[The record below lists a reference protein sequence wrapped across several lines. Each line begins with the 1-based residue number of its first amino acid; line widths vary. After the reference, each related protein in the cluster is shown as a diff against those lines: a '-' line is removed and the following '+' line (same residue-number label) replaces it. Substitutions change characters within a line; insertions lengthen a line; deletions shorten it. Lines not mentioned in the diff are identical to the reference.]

1 MMPTLSSTTRI
12 VAITDAG
19 PTRQQIIDTI
29 SAQQDFTLAAL
40 LRDLEH
46 SGRELRAAEP
56 EIILIDHQLGGHP
69 TLDIIDDLAM
79 QFPEAALVAILPD
92 NDPLRAQQ
100 VTLAGARA
108 FIVQPFTQVNLLSTL
123 RRVRDL
129 ERRRAKPQVESQ
141 PKETGAQPLRTL
153 AVYSPRGGSGCSTV
167 AANLAIA
174 LRERTGWRVLLLEGK
189 LFFGHMDILLN
200 LRTHNTL
207 ADLIPHANNIDEG
220 LVREVITPHVSGV
233 DVLLGPADLQ
243 FAQGIRAQ
251 DLYSAVASLQR
262 LYDYVVIDAG
272 SALNENIVTLLDLAD
287 RILLVT
293 NPDLASLHDASRFLQ
308 LSQSLAY
315 PPGKVMVLLNRA
327 EIPGG
332 VKTRDIRAA
341 LRHELSLIVPDGGPE
356 ALRSLNRGVPLV
368 LKYPRNPAAQAFKN
382 MARSLAGQGEAQ
394 PERPANASPA
404 TTKAKRQALARN
416 KPAAP

>member
-1 MMPTLSSTTRI
+1 MMPNLSSPTRI
-12 VAITDAG
+12 VAISDNG
-19 PTRQQIIDTI
+19 PTQQQVIDAL

-40 LRDLEH
+40 LHEIER

-56 EIILIDHQLGGHP
+56 EIILIDHQIGGQP
-69 TLDIIDDLAM
+69 TLDLIDDLAM
-79 QFPEAALVAILPD
+79 QFPESALVAILPD
-92 NDPLRAQQ
+92 NNPLRAQQ

-129 ERRRAKPQVESQ
+129 ERRRAKPASEPQA
-141 PKETGAQPLRTL
+141 KEASSPALRTL

-174 LRERTGWRVLLLEGK
+174 LREKTGQRVLLLEGK
-189 LFFGHMDILLN
+189 LFFGHLDILLN

-207 ADLIPHANNIDEG
+207 ADLIPHANTIDEG
-220 LVREVITPHVSGV
+220 LVREVITPHVSGI
-233 DVLLGPADLQ
+233 DVLLGPTDLQ
-243 FAQGIRAQ
+243 IAQGIRAQ
-251 DLYSAVASLQR
+251 DLYSVVASLQR

-272 SALNENIVTLLDLAD
+272 STLNENTVTLLDLSD

-293 NPDLASLHDASRFLQ
+293 NPDLAALHDASRFLQ

-315 PPGKVMVLLNRA
+315 PPGKVLVLLNRA

-332 VKTRDIRAA
+332 VRTRDIRAA
-341 LRHELSLIVPDGGPE
+341 LRHELSLMVPDGGPE
-356 ALRSLNRGVPLV
+356 ALRSLNRGVPLF
-368 LKYPRNPAAQAFKN
+368 LKYPRNPASQAFKYL
-382 MARSLAGQGEAQ
+382 ARLLVSQGEAQ
-394 PERPANASPA
+394 PGRAAGLTPAKVK
-404 TTKAKRQALARN
+404 TKRQALAPN
-416 KPAAP
+416 KPAAS